1 MQARPD
7 RLVFIDE
14 TSVKTNMTRT
24 RGRAPKGQRL
34 NAAAPFGRWST
45 QTFIAGLTADALIAP
60 WIIQGA
66 MNGRRHCH
74 SDQWRSNGSTFATYV
89 ETQLA
94 PAIAPGTVVILDNLS
109 THRNARAAHALR
121 ARGCWFPYL
130 PPYSPD
136 PCVAENS
143 LPDCFL
149 YAPHPSKWPSPN
161 SSNSC
166 AASAQE
172 PSTNSSRPWAISATS
187 SHPKN
192 ARTTSGTQGMS
203 QHKCRML

>member
-1 MQARPD
+1 MA
-7 RLVFIDE
+7 
-14 TSVKTNMTRT
+14 
-24 RGRAPKGQRL
+24 
-34 NAAAPFGRWST
+34 T
-45 QTFIAGLTADALIAP
+45 QTFIAGLTADARIAP

-66 MNGRRHCH
+66 MNGEA
-74 SDQWRSNGSTFATYV
+74 FATYV

-109 THRNARAAHALR
+109 THRNARAAKALHQH
-121 ARGCWFPYL
+121 GCWFPYL

-136 PCVAENS
+136 PCVAKNS

-149 YAPHPSKWPSPN
+149 YAPHPSKWLSPN

-172 PSTNSSRPWAISATS
+172 PSTNSSRP
-187 SHPKN
+187 
-192 ARTTSGTQGMS
+192 
-203 QHKCRML
+203 